1 MLTADPNPGST
12 ELASPLAEPAFQ
24 RMVGRAALG
33 PALVLGVALGILLT
47 LTLFLIN
54 SASWVDHTNQVIGQA
69 YLTEKLAVDME
80 TALESFQLTG
90 EPRLLEPRKAAL
102 VQIDPAFDRLL
113 AMVADN
119 PAQVAAASRQQAIF
133 AKLRS
138 DEEERLRAGD
148 QARGGARNAEAKA
161 LFDTF
166 REGTASFIGEEG
178 RLRDERTARLTLV
191 RNAVLAVLTLSALA
205 GLPLLWRT
213 LRRTLAAVSG
223 AYHGALAL
231 TAAQRDELQTTLRS
245 IGDAVLATDATG
257 NIAFLNPVAEAL
269 TGWSDAEAR
278 GRSLLE
284 VMPIFNEQTG
294 APAVNPVERVL
305 RERRVVGLANH
316 TVLRPRSGG
325 EIAIED
331 SAAPILG
338 SAGEV
343 RGVILVFHDVR
354 EKHARERELREAE
367 WMARTAL
374 EVGGAGAWV
383 LDLERGIVVGDAQ
396 MAQLFGV
403 PQERCRAG
411 ESVETFFAAVHEEDR
426 ARVREGVTAA
436 LETGEF
442 CVLDYRVHGANG
454 IERWVDGRGRV
465 ERDAAGKP
473 VRMPGFCI
481 EITER
486 KKTEMAL
493 IAARESAEALARV
506 AAEGAERFRLL
517 AETVSL
523 QVWTATPDGLL
534 NWANHYVAGYFGTD
548 DVERDVLGSAWA
560 QLVHAEDLPR
570 IGRLWAKSI
579 ASGERYEAEF
589 RLRRGDGEY
598 RWFLVRAEAMR
609 DAGGTVVKWFG
620 TNTEIEALKAAQTT
634 AEAASR
640 AKDNFLA
647 ALSHELR
654 TPLTPVLM
662 TASALREDLRLPP
675 EVREQLSMMERNIAL
690 EARLIDDLLDVT
702 RITQGKLPLRP
713 QLCDAHSLISLAVE
727 IVRDDAQARGI
738 AINRSYDAELSG
750 LVADPARFQQVMWNL
765 LRNSVKFTPA
775 GGSIS
780 IHTSNHTDAGGA
792 ARLQIAVSDSG
803 RGIEAAAL
811 ERIFQPFEQA
821 GVAGDHRFGG
831 LGLGLAIARAI
842 VDLHGG
848 TIRAES
854 GGEEQGATFIVELP
868 DATMAPHGVAE
879 ADRGAPPAAIDAV
892 PAEKAKPLRLL
903 LVEDHPATLDVLT
916 RLLTRAGHSVVATS
930 TVAAALAAAD
940 ASTFNA
946 VVSDLGLPDGTGTE
960 LMVQLRARHGLRGIA
975 LSGYGMEQDMERT
988 REAGFIAHLVKPVD
1002 FNQLRRT
1009 LELLG

>member
-1 MLTADPNPGST
+1 M
-12 ELASPLAEPAFQ
+12 
-24 RMVGRAALG
+24 
-33 PALVLGVALGILLT
+33 
-47 LTLFLIN
+47 
-54 SASWVDHTNQVIGQA
+54 
-69 YLTEKLAVDME
+69 
-80 TALESFQLTG
+80 
-90 EPRLLEPRKAAL
+90 
-102 VQIDPAFDRLL
+102 
-113 AMVADN
+113 
-119 PAQVAAASRQQAIF
+119 
-133 AKLRS
+133 
-138 DEEERLRAGD
+138 
-148 QARGGARNAEAKA
+148 ARTAEAKA
-161 LFDTF
+161 LFDKI
-166 REGTASFIGEEG
+166 REGTAGFIGEEM
-178 RLRDERTARLTLV
+178 RLRNERTARLALV

-245 IGDAVLATDATG
+245 IGDAVLATDAAG
-257 NIAFLNPVAEAL
+257 HIAFLNPVAEAL

-278 GRSLLE
+278 GRPLLE

-316 TVLRPRSGG
+316 TVLRPRGGG

-331 SAAPILG
+331 SAAPILS

-383 LDLERGIVVGDAQ
+383 LDLERGIVVGDSR
-396 MAQLFGV
+396 MAQLFSV
-403 PQERCRAG
+403 PPERCRAG

-442 CVLDYRVHGANG
+442 YVLDYRVHGENG
-454 IERWVDGRGRV
+454 SERWVDGRGRV

-534 NWANHYVAGYFGTD
+534 SWANHYVAGYFGTD
-548 DVERDVLGSAWA
+548 DVERDVLGPAWA
-560 QLVHAEDLPR
+560 QYVHAEDLPR

-702 RITQGKLPLRP
+702 RITQGKLPMRP

-940 ASTFNA
+940 ASTFDA

-1009 LELLG
+1009 LELLA